1 MSITVLKP
9 GLLSTLQDSGRTGFQ
24 HFGVPVSGAM
34 DFFSHRIANIL
45 ANNSADDATLEIT
58 LRGPRLRFEHD
69 ALIAL
74 CGADLAPTI
83 DGIIAPEGKAVR
95 VRAGSVLDFGDS
107 VAGCRAYL
115 AIHGGFDV
123 PVVMGSR
130 STYVSARIGGLD
142 GRALRRGDVLSPGK
156 ATSSAYPGLSRTLAD
171 SKRSFAAPKWAV
183 NQHIEKLG
191 RSLQIVRILAGR
203 HWDAFPSA
211 ARDRLTTEEFRVA
224 SDSNRMG
231 CRLQSTAD
239 TAGGAGVIAGGPRDI
254 LSEAVTFGTIQVPP
268 SGKPIVLMA
277 DRQTVGGYPKIAE
290 AAGVDLHL
298 LAQLRPG
305 DRLRF
310 ELVSLAQ
317 AQALW
322 LKREQEIITIREAV
336 EKHLTE

>member
-1 MSITVLKP
+1 MGPERGMSVTVLKP
-9 GLLSTLQDSGRTGFQ
+9 GMLSTVQDRGRYGFQ
-24 HFGVPVSGAM
+24 HLGVPVSGAM
-34 DFFSHRIANIL
+34 DYFSHRVANIL
-45 ANNSADDATLEIT
+45 AGNTADEATLEMT
-58 LRGPRLRFEHD
+58 LRGPRLRFDDD

-74 CGADLAPTI
+74 CGADLSPTI
-83 DGIIAPEGKAVR
+83 DGLPAPEGKAVL
-95 VRAGSVLDFGDS
+95 VRAGAVLDFGES
-107 VAGCRAYL
+107 IAGCRAYL
-115 AIHGGFDV
+115 AVHGGFDV

-130 STYVSARIGGLD
+130 STYDTARIGGLS
-142 GRALRRGDVLSPGK
+142 GRALKAADVLPVGSAK
-156 ATSSAYPGLSRTLAD
+156 APPYPGLARQLAS
-171 SKRSFAAPKWAV
+171 SKPAFSAPKWAV
-183 NQHIEKLG
+183 NQHIEKLR
-191 RSLQIVRILAGR
+191 RSPQVVRIIPGR
-203 HWDAFPSA
+203 HWDGFPVA
-211 ARDRLTTEEFRVA
+211 AREALTGSEFRMA
-224 SDSNRMG
+224 ADSNRMG
-231 CRLQSTAD
+231 CRLEGSGAVI
-239 TAGGAGVIAGGPRDI
+239 GGAREI
-254 LSEAVTFGTIQVPP
+254 LSEAVTFGTIQIPP

>member
-9 GLLSTLQDSGRTGFQ
+9 GMLSTLQDGGRYGFQ
-24 HFGVPVSGAM
+24 HLGVPVSGAM

-45 ANNSADDATLEIT
+45 ADNKTDESTLEIT
-58 LRGPRLRFEHD
+58 LRGPRLRFEDD

-74 CGADLAPTI
+74 CGADLSPTI
-83 DGIIAPEGKAVR
+83 DGIQAPEGKAVR
-95 VRAGSVLDFGDS
+95 VRAGAVLDFGDS

-123 PVVMGSR
+123 PVVLGSR
-130 STYVSARIGGLD
+130 STYDSARIGGLD
-142 GRALRRGDVLSPGK
+142 GRALRRGDVLSPGNAK
-156 ATSSAYPGLSRTLAD
+156 SAAYPGLARALAA

-191 RSLQIVRILAGR
+191 RSLQIVRVLAGR
-203 HWDAFPSA
+203 HWDAFPAA
-211 ARDRLTTEEFRVA
+211 ARDALITQEFRVA

-231 CRLQSTAD
+231 CRLEGSR
-239 TAGGAGVIAGGPRDI
+239 VVAGGPEEI
-254 LSEAVTFGTIQVPP
+254 LSEAVTFGTIQIPP

-290 AAGVDLHL
+290 VATVDLHL
-298 LAQLRPG
+298 MAQLRPG
-305 DRLRF
+305 ERLRF
-310 ELVSLAQ
+310 ELVSLAL

>member
-1 MSITVLKP
+1 MSIAVLKP
-9 GLLSTLQDSGRTGFQ
+9 GMLSTLQDGGRYGFQ
-24 HFGVPVSGAM
+24 HLGVPVSGAM

-45 ANNSADDATLEIT
+45 ADNKADEATLEIT
-58 LRGPRLRFEHD
+58 LRGPRLRFERD

-74 CGADLAPTI
+74 CGADLSPTI

-95 VRAGSVLDFGDS
+95 VRAGSVLDFGNS

-115 AIHGGFDV
+115 AIHGGFDA
-123 PVVMGSR
+123 PVLMGSR

-142 GRALRRGDVLSPGK
+142 GRALRRGDVLSAGNAK
-156 ATSSAYPGLSRTLAD
+156 SSAYPGLSLALAA

-203 HWDAFPSA
+203 HWDGFPPA
-211 ARDRLTTEEFRVA
+211 ARDALTAHEFRIA

-231 CRLQSTAD
+231 CRLE
-239 TAGGAGVIAGGPRDI
+239 GPGVVAGGPGEI
-254 LSEAVTFGTIQVPP
+254 LSEAVTFGTIQIPP
-268 SGKPIVLMA
+268 SGQPIVLMA

-290 AAGVDLHL
+290 VVTVDLHL

>member
-9 GLLSTLQDSGRTGFQ
+9 GMLSTLQDGGRYGFQ
-24 HFGVPVSGAM
+24 HLGVPVSGAM

-45 ANNSADDATLEIT
+45 ADNKSDEATLEMT
-58 LRGPRLRFEHD
+58 LRGPRLRFERD

-74 CGADLAPTI
+74 CGADLSPTI
-83 DGIIAPEGKAVR
+83 DGIRAPEGKAVR
-95 VRAGSVLDFGDS
+95 VRAGTVLDFGDS

-130 STYVSARIGGLD
+130 STYDSAHMGGLD
-142 GRALRRGDVLSPGK
+142 GRALRRGDVLPAGNAKS
-156 ATSSAYPGLSRTLAD
+156 TAYPGLTRALAA

-191 RSLQIVRILAGR
+191 RSLQIVRVLAGR
-203 HWDAFPSA
+203 HWDVFPAA
-211 ARDRLTTEEFRVA
+211 ARDALIGHEFRVA
-224 SDSNRMG
+224 PESNRMG
-231 CRLQSTAD
+231 CRLE
-239 TAGGAGVIAGGPRDI
+239 GPGVVAGGPGEI
-254 LSEAVTFGTIQVPP
+254 LSEAVTFGTIQIPP
-268 SGKPIVLMA
+268 SGMPIVLMA

-290 AAGVDLHL
+290 VATVDLHL
-298 LAQLRPG
+298 MAQLRPG

-310 ELVSLAQ
+310 ELVSLTQ

-322 LKREQEIITIREAV
+322 LRREQEIITIREAV
-336 EKHLTE
+336 ERHLTE

>member
-1 MSITVLKP
+1 
-9 GLLSTLQDSGRTGFQ
+9 LQDGGRHGFQ

-45 ANNSADDATLEIT
+45 AGNGGDEATLEIT
-58 LRGPRLRFEHD
+58 LRGPRLRFDDD

-74 CGADLAPTI
+74 CGADLSPAI
-83 DGIIAPEGKAVR
+83 DGVPAPEGKALR
-95 VRAGSVLDFGDS
+95 VRAGAVLDFGDS

-123 PVVMGSR
+123 PLVMGSR
-130 STYVSARIGGLD
+130 STYASAGIGGLQ
-142 GRALRRGDVLSPGK
+142 GRPLRRGDVLSPGK
-156 ATSSAYPGLSRTLAD
+156 ATSRAYPGLARAIAG

-191 RSLQIVRILAGR
+191 RSLQFVRILAGR
-203 HWDAFPSA
+203 HWDAFPLE
-211 ARDRLTTEEFRVA
+211 ARTLLTAQEFRVA
-224 SDSNRMG
+224 PASDRIG
-231 CRLQSTAD
+231 CRLE
-239 TAGGAGVIAGGPRDI
+239 GAQAIAGGPREI
-254 LSEAVTFGTIQVPP
+254 LSEAVTFGTIQIPP
-268 SGKPIVLMA
+268 SGQPIVLMA
-277 DRQTVGGYPKIAE
+277 DRPTVGGYPKIAE
-290 AAGVDLHL
+290 VAGVDLHL

-310 ELVSLAQ
+310 EPVSLAQ

-336 EKHLTE
+336 EKHLNE

>member
-1 MSITVLKP
+1 MSVSVLKS
-9 GLLSTLQDSGRTGFQ
+9 GMLTTLQDSGRHGFQ
-24 HFGVPVSGAM
+24 HFGVPASGAM
-34 DFFSHRIANIL
+34 DLFSHRIANIL
-45 ANNSADDATLEIT
+45 AGNGADEATLEIT

-74 CGADLAPTI
+74 CGADLCPTI
-83 DGIIAPEGKAVR
+83 DGTSAPEGKAVR
-95 VRAGSVLDFGDS
+95 VRAGAILDFGTS
-107 VAGCRAYL
+107 VAGCRAYV

-130 STYVSARIGGLD
+130 STYDTAGIGGFC
-142 GRALRRGDVLSPGK
+142 GRALRQGDTIPVGN
-156 ATSSAYPGLSRTLAD
+156 ATSLPYPALARELAH
-171 SKRSFAAPKWAV
+171 SKRTFAAPKWAV

-191 RSLQIVRILAGR
+191 RSPQIVRLLAGR
-203 HWDAFPSA
+203 HWDAFPGA
-211 ARDRLTTEEFRVA
+211 AREALVSGEYRLA
-224 SDSNRMG
+224 ADSNRMA
-231 CRLQSTAD
+231 CRLEGPLIA
-239 TAGGAGVIAGGPRDI
+239 AGTPLEV
-254 LSEAVTFGTIQVPP
+254 LSEAVTFGTIQIPP
-268 SGKPIVLMA
+268 SGLPIVLMA

-290 AAGVDLHL
+290 VAGVDLHL

-336 EKHLTE
+336 DKHLNE

>member
-1 MSITVLKP
+1 MSVTVLKP
-9 GLLSTLQDSGRTGFQ
+9 GMLSTVQDRGRYGFQ
-24 HFGVPVSGAM
+24 HLGVPVSGAM

-45 ANNSADDATLEIT
+45 AGNDADEATLEIT
-58 LRGPRLRFEHD
+58 LRGPRLRFEDD

-74 CGADLAPTI
+74 CGADLSPTV
-83 DGIIAPEGKAVR
+83 DGIPAPEGKAVR
-95 VRAGSVLDFGDS
+95 VRAGAVLDFGAGI
-107 VAGCRAYL
+107 AGCRAYL

-130 STYVSARIGGLD
+130 STYDTARIGGVD
-142 GRALRRGDVLSPGK
+142 GRALRQADVLPVGGVKASP
-156 ATSSAYPGLSRTLAD
+156 YPGLARQLAH
-171 SKRSFAAPKWAV
+171 SKHSFSTPKWAV

-191 RSLQIVRILAGR
+191 RVPQIVRILAGR
-203 HWDAFPSA
+203 HWDAFPGA
-211 ARDRLTTEEFRVA
+211 ARDALTTDEFRIA
-224 SDSNRMG
+224 ADSNRMG
-231 CRLQSTAD
+231 CRLE
-239 TAGGAGVIAGGPRDI
+239 GPGVVAGGPLEI
-254 LSEAVTFGTIQVPP
+254 LSEAVTFGTIQIPP

-290 AAGVDLHL
+290 VAGVDLHL

-322 LKREQEIITIREAV
+322 LKREQEIILIREAV
-336 EKHLTE
+336 AQHLSE

>member
-9 GLLSTLQDSGRTGFQ
+9 GMLSTLQDGGRFGFQ
-24 HFGVPVSGAM
+24 HLGVPVSGAM
-34 DFFSHRIANIL
+34 DLFSHRIANIL
-45 ANNSADDATLEIT
+45 AANGADEATLEIT
-58 LRGPRLRFEHD
+58 LRGPRLRFEDD

-74 CGADLAPTI
+74 CGADLSPSI
-83 DGIIAPEGKAVR
+83 DGIPAPEGKAVR
-95 VRAGSVLDFGDS
+95 VQAGAVLDFGDS

-130 STYVSARIGGLD
+130 STYDTARIGGLD
-142 GRALRRGDVLSPGK
+142 GRALRRGDVLRLGS
-156 ATSSAYPGLSRTLAD
+156 ATSSAYPGLARTLAA

-203 HWDAFPSA
+203 HWDAFPTA
-211 ARDRLTTEEFRVA
+211 AREGLTAQVFRIA

-231 CRLQSTAD
+231 CRLDGAD
-239 TAGGAGVIAGGPRDI
+239 VVAGGVGEI

-277 DRQTVGGYPKIAE
+277 DRQTLGGYPKIAE
-290 AAGVDLHL
+290 VVSVDLHL

-322 LKREQEIITIREAV
+322 LKREQEIINIREAV

>member
-9 GLLSTLQDSGRTGFQ
+9 GMLSTLQDGGRYGFQ
-24 HFGVPVSGAM
+24 HLGVPVSGAM

-45 ANNSADDATLEIT
+45 ADNKSDEATLEIT
-58 LRGPRLRFEHD
+58 LRGPRLRFERD

-74 CGADLAPTI
+74 CGADLSPTI
-83 DGIIAPEGKAVR
+83 DGVIAPEGKAVR
-95 VRAGSVLDFGDS
+95 VQAGAVLDFGDS

-130 STYVSARIGGLD
+130 STYDSARIGGLD
-142 GRALRRGDVLSPGK
+142 GRALRRGDVLSPGNAK
-156 ATSSAYPGLSRTLAD
+156 SSAYPGLARALAA

-203 HWDAFPSA
+203 HWDAFPHA
-211 ARDRLTTEEFRVA
+211 ARALLTAQEFRVA

-231 CRLQSTAD
+231 CRLE
-239 TAGGAGVIAGGPRDI
+239 GPGIVAGGPTEI
-254 LSEAVTFGTIQVPP
+254 LSEAVTFGTIQIPP

-277 DRQTVGGYPKIAE
+277 DRPTVGGYPKIAE
-290 AAGVDLHL
+290 VPTVDLHL

-336 EKHLTE
+336 EKHLNE

>member
-9 GLLSTLQDSGRTGFQ
+9 GMLSTLQDGGRYGFQ
-24 HFGVPVSGAM
+24 HLGVPVSGAM

-45 ANNSADDATLEIT
+45 AANGAGEATLEIT
-58 LRGPRLRFEHD
+58 LRGPRLRFDED

-74 CGADLAPTI
+74 CGADLSPSI
-83 DGIIAPEGKAVR
+83 DGIPAPEGKAIR
-95 VRAGSVLDFGDS
+95 VQAGAVLDFGDS

-130 STYVSARIGGLD
+130 STYDTAHIGGLE
-142 GRALRRGDVLSPGK
+142 GRALRRGDVLPLGS
-156 ATSSAYPGLSRTLAD
+156 ATSSVYPGLARTLAA

-203 HWDAFPSA
+203 HWDAFPTAS
-211 ARDRLTTEEFRVA
+211 REGLTAQVFRIA
-224 SDSNRMG
+224 PDSNRMG
-231 CRLQSTAD
+231 CRLDGAD
-239 TAGGAGVIAGGPRDI
+239 DIAGGVGEI

-290 AAGVDLHL
+290 VVSVDLHL

>member
-9 GLLSTLQDSGRTGFQ
+9 GMLSTLQDGGRYGFQ
-24 HFGVPVSGAM
+24 HLGVPVSGAM

-45 ANNSADDATLEIT
+45 ADNKADEATLEIT
-58 LRGPRLRFEHD
+58 LRGPRLRFERD

-74 CGADLAPTI
+74 CGADLSPTI
-83 DGIIAPEGKAVR
+83 DGVVAPEGKAAR
-95 VRAGSVLDFGDS
+95 VRAGAVLDFGDS

-130 STYVSARIGGLD
+130 STYDSARIGGLD
-142 GRALRRGDVLSPGK
+142 GRALRRGDVLSPGNAK
-156 ATSSAYPGLSRTLAD
+156 SSAYPGLARALAA

-203 HWDAFPSA
+203 HWDAFPNA
-211 ARDRLTTEEFRVA
+211 ARALLTAQEFRVA

-231 CRLQSTAD
+231 CRLEGQ
-239 TAGGAGVIAGGPRDI
+239 GIVAGGPTEI
-254 LSEAVTFGTIQVPP
+254 LSEAVTFGTIQIPP

-290 AAGVDLHL
+290 VATVDLHV

-310 ELVSLAQ
+310 ELASLAQ

-322 LKREQEIITIREAV
+322 LKREQEIITIGEAV
-336 EKHLTE
+336 EKHLNE

>member
-9 GLLSTLQDSGRTGFQ
+9 GMLSTLQDGGRYGFQ

-34 DFFSHRIANIL
+34 DSFSHRIANIL
-45 ANNSADDATLEIT
+45 TDNKTDEATLEIT
-58 LRGPRLRFEHD
+58 LRGPRLRFERD

-74 CGADLAPTI
+74 CGADLSPTI
-83 DGIIAPEGKAVR
+83 DGVSAPEGKAVR

-130 STYVSARIGGLD
+130 STYASARIGGLD
-142 GRALRRGDVLSPGK
+142 GRALRRGDVLSAGNAK
-156 ATSSAYPGLSRTLAD
+156 SSAYPGLSWALAA

-203 HWDAFPSA
+203 HWDAFPPA
-211 ARDRLTTEEFRVA
+211 ARDALTAHEFRIA
-224 SDSNRMG
+224 TDSNRMG
-231 CRLQSTAD
+231 CRLE
-239 TAGGAGVIAGGPRDI
+239 GLGVVAGGPGEI
-254 LSEAVTFGTIQVPP
+254 LSEAVTFGTIQIPP
-268 SGKPIVLMA
+268 SGQPIVLMA

-290 AAGVDLHL
+290 VVTVDLHL

>member
-1 MSITVLKP
+1 MSIAVLKP
-9 GLLSTLQDSGRTGFQ
+9 GMLSTLQDGGRYGFQ
-24 HFGVPVSGAM
+24 HLGVPVSGAM
-34 DFFSHRIANIL
+34 DSFSHRIANIL
-45 ANNSADDATLEIT
+45 ADNKTDEATLEIT
-58 LRGPRLRFEHD
+58 LRGPRLRFERD

-74 CGADLAPTI
+74 CGADLSPTI
-83 DGIIAPEGKAVR
+83 DGAIAPEGKAVR

-115 AIHGGFDV
+115 AIQGGFDV

-142 GRALRRGDVLSPGK
+142 GRALRRGDVLSPGNAK
-156 ATSSAYPGLSRTLAD
+156 SAPYPGMALALAA
-171 SKRSFAAPKWAV
+171 SKRSFVAPKWAV

-203 HWDAFPSA
+203 HWDAFPTV
-211 ARDRLTTEEFRVA
+211 ARDALTTHEFRIA
-224 SDSNRMG
+224 SDSNRIG
-231 CRLQSTAD
+231 CRLEGSGLIAGD
-239 TAGGAGVIAGGPRDI
+239 AGVDAGGAGEI
-254 LSEAVTFGTIQVPP
+254 LSEAVTFGTIQIPP
-268 SGKPIVLMA
+268 GGKPIVLMA

-290 AAGVDLHL
+290 VASVDLHL
-298 LAQLRPG
+298 LAQLKPG

-322 LKREQEIITIREAV
+322 LAREQEIMTIREAV
-336 EKHLTE
+336 EKHLNE

>member
-1 MSITVLKP
+1 MSISVLKP
-9 GLLSTLQDSGRTGFQ
+9 GLLTTVQDAGRYGYQ
-24 HFGVPVSGAM
+24 HLGVPVSGAM

-45 ANNSADDATLEIT
+45 VDNKADEATLEIT
-58 LRGPRLRFEHD
+58 LRGPRLRFERD

-74 CGADLAPTI
+74 CGADLSPTI

-115 AIHGGFDV
+115 AIHGGFEV

-130 STYVSARIGGLD
+130 STYDTARIGGLD
-142 GRALRRGDVLSPGK
+142 GRALRRGDVLAVGSAK
-156 ATSSAYPGLSRTLAD
+156 SSAYPGLSRALAA
-171 SKRSFAAPKWAV
+171 SKHSFVAPKWAV
-183 NQHIEKLG
+183 NQHTEKLG

-203 HWDAFPSA
+203 HWDAFAPA
-211 ARDRLTTEEFRVA
+211 ARDALITHEFRVA
-224 SDSNRMG
+224 PDSNRMG
-231 CRLQSTAD
+231 CRLEGPGLVEGGAD
-239 TAGGAGVIAGGPRDI
+239 VVAGGAGEI
-254 LSEAVTFGTIQVPP
+254 LSEAVTFGTIQIPP

-290 AAGVDLHL
+290 VAAVDLHL
-298 LAQLRPG
+298 MAQLCPG

-310 ELVSLAQ
+310 ELMSLAQ

-322 LKREQEIITIREAV
+322 LQREQEIITIREAV

>member
-1 MSITVLKP
+1 VSITVLKP
-9 GLLSTLQDSGRTGFQ
+9 GLLTTVQDAGRYGFQ
-24 HFGVPVSGAM
+24 HLGVPVSGAV

-45 ANNSADDATLEIT
+45 ADNKAGEATLEIT
-58 LRGPRLRFEHD
+58 LRGPRLRFERD

-74 CGADLAPTI
+74 CGADLSPTI
-83 DGIIAPEGKAVR
+83 DGVIAPEGKAVR

-107 VAGCRAYL
+107 TAGCRAYL

-130 STYVSARIGGLD
+130 STYDSARIGGLD
-142 GRALRRGDVLSPGK
+142 GRALRRGDVLSVGS
-156 ATSSAYPGLSRTLAD
+156 ATSSAYPGLSRTLAA

-191 RSLQIVRILAGR
+191 RSLQIVRILAGH
-203 HWDAFPSA
+203 HWDAFPPA
-211 ARDRLTTEEFRVA
+211 ARDALITHEFRVA

-231 CRLQSTAD
+231 CRLEGPGLVT
-239 TAGGAGVIAGGPRDI
+239 GGPTEV
-254 LSEAVTFGTIQVPP
+254 LSEAVTFGTIQIPP

-290 AAGVDLHL
+290 AATVDLHL

-336 EKHLTE
+336 DKHLTE

>member
-9 GLLSTLQDSGRTGFQ
+9 GMLSTLQDRGRHGFQ

-45 ANNSADDATLEIT
+45 VGNAADEATLEVT
-58 LRGPRLRFEHD
+58 LLGPRLRFERD

-74 CGADLAPTI
+74 CGADLSPSI
-83 DGIIAPEGKAVR
+83 DGLAFPEGKPVR
-95 VRAGSVLDFGDS
+95 VRAGTVLDFGAS
-107 VAGCRAYL
+107 IAGCRAYL

-123 PVVMGSR
+123 PAIMGSR
-130 STYVSARIGGLD
+130 STYDTARIGGLN
-142 GRALRRGDVLSPGK
+142 GRALRLADVLPVGSVTQSP
-156 ATSSAYPGLSRTLAD
+156 YPGLVKELAR
-171 SKRSFAAPKWAV
+171 SKRSFCAPKWAV

-191 RSLQIVRILAGR
+191 RVPQVVRVIAGR
-203 HWDAFPSA
+203 HWDAFPGA
-211 ARDRLTTEEFRVA
+211 ARNVLTGSEFRVSA
-224 SDSNRMG
+224 DSNRMG
-231 CRLQSTAD
+231 CRLEGKDA
-239 TAGGAGVIAGGPRDI
+239 VAGGPREI
-254 LSEAVTFGTIQVPP
+254 ISEAVTFGTIQIPP
-268 SGKPIVLMA
+268 SGQPIVLMA

-290 AAGVDLHL
+290 VAGVDLHL

-305 DRLRF
+305 DSLRF

-336 EKHLTE
+336 EKHLAE

>member
-1 MSITVLKP
+1 MSIAVLKP
-9 GLLSTLQDSGRTGFQ
+9 GMLSTLQDSGRYGFQ
-24 HFGVPVSGAM
+24 HLGVPVSGAM
-34 DFFSHRIANIL
+34 DLFSHRIANIL
-45 ANNSADDATLEIT
+45 ADNKTDEATLEIT
-58 LRGPRLRFEHD
+58 LRGPRLRFERD

-74 CGADLAPTI
+74 CGADFSPTL
-83 DGIIAPEGKAVR
+83 DGVVAPEGKAVR
-95 VRAGSVLDFGDS
+95 VRAGAVLDFGDS

-130 STYVSARIGGLD
+130 STYDSARIGGLD
-142 GRALRRGDVLSPGK
+142 GRALRRGDVLSPGSAK
-156 ATSSAYPGLSRTLAD
+156 SSAYPGLARTLAD

-203 HWDAFPSA
+203 HWDAFPNA
-211 ARDRLTTEEFRVA
+211 ARDALTAQEFRIA

-231 CRLQSTAD
+231 CRLEGAGVV
-239 TAGGAGVIAGGPRDI
+239 AGGANFVADDAGEI
-254 LSEAVTFGTIQVPP
+254 LSEAVTFGTIQIPP

-277 DRQTVGGYPKIAE
+277 DRQTIGGYPKIAE
-290 AAGVDLHL
+290 VAAVDLHL
-298 LAQLRPG
+298 MAQLCPG
-305 DRLRF
+305 NRLRF
-310 ELVSLAQ
+310 ELMSLAQ

-322 LKREQEIITIREAV
+322 LQREQEIITIREAV

>member
-9 GLLSTLQDSGRTGFQ
+9 GLLTTLQDGGRTGFQ

-45 ANNSADDATLEIT
+45 ADNKSNEATLEIT
-58 LRGPRLRFEHD
+58 LRGPRLRFELD

-83 DGIIAPEGKAVR
+83 DGLIAPEGKAVR

-123 PVVMGSR
+123 PMVMGSR

-142 GRALRRGDVLSPGK
+142 GRALRRGDVLSPGN
-156 ATSSAYPGLSRTLAD
+156 ATSTAYPGLARTLAD

-191 RSLQIVRILAGR
+191 RSLQIVRILPGR
-203 HWDAFPSA
+203 HWM
-211 ARDRLTTEEFRVA
+211 RFRA
-224 SDSNRMG
+224 WRE
-231 CRLQSTAD
+231 
-239 TAGGAGVIAGGPRDI
+239 IA
-254 LSEAVTFGTIQVPP
+254 
-268 SGKPIVLMA
+268 
-277 DRQTVGGYPKIAE
+277 
-290 AAGVDLHL
+290 
-298 LAQLRPG
+298 
-305 DRLRF
+305 
-310 ELVSLAQ
+310 
-317 AQALW
+317 
-322 LKREQEIITIREAV
+322 
-336 EKHLTE
+336 